1 MYVKDKMSKELQVA
15 FAKMTISEVLELIK
29 DSDLHRLPVVD
40 SKNNLIG
47 LITKG
52 SIKRDTKSSTLS
64 VFELN
69 YLFNSLKVEDV
80 MIKGEDLHTI
90 SPDALLEEAASILRE
105 YKVGCLPVVDNGNK
119 VVGIITQNDIFDA
132 FIDILGYHKDGT
144 RYVIE
149 IAEDKPGV
157 LNAISKCFLD
167 INVSISNL
175 AVYNTERGIELVA
188 IAVGEGSDNCDDI
201 LAKNGYKVTSK
212 IRLQNKEA

>member
-1 MYVKDKMSKELQVA
+1 MYVKDKMSKELQVVQ
-15 FAKMTISEVLELIK
+15 AKMTISEVLEVMK
-29 DSDLHRLPVVD
+29 ESELHRLPVVD

-52 SIKRDTKSSTLS
+52 SIKRDTRSSTLS

-69 YLFNSLKVEDV
+69 YLFNNLKVEDV
-80 MIKGEDLHTI
+80 MIKDDRLITI
-90 SPDALLEEAASILRE
+90 SQDALLEEAASTLRE
-105 YKVGCLPVVDNGNK
+105 HKIGCLPVTEGDK

-144 RYVIE
+144 RYVIL
-149 IAEDKPGV
+149 IDEDKPGV

-188 IAVGEGSDNCDDI
+188 IAVGEGSGNCEDV
-201 LAKNGYKVTSK
+201 LAKNGYNVTSK
-212 IRLQNKEA
+212 IKLQNKEA

>member
-1 MYVKDKMSKELQVA
+1 MYVKDKMSKELQVVQ
-15 FAKMTISEVLELIK
+15 AKMTISEVLEVMK
-29 DSDLHRLPVVD
+29 ESNLHRLPVVD

-52 SIKRDTKSSTLS
+52 SIKRDTRSSTLS

-69 YLFNSLKVEDV
+69 YLFNNLKVEDV
-80 MIKGEDLHTI
+80 MIKGDRLITI
-90 SPDALLEEAASILRE
+90 SPDALLEEAASTLRE
-105 YKVGCLPVVDNGNK
+105 YKIGCLPVTEGDK

-144 RYVIE
+144 RYVIL
-149 IAEDKPGV
+149 IDEDKPGV

-188 IAVGEGSDNCDDI
+188 IAVGEGSDNCEDV
-201 LAKNGYKVTSK
+201 LAKNGYNVTSK
-212 IRLQNKEA
+212 IKLQNKEA

>member
-1 MYVKDKMSKELQVA
+1 MYVKDKMSKELQVVQ
-15 FAKMTISEVLELIK
+15 AKMTISEVLEVMK
-29 DSDLHRLPVVD
+29 ESNLHRLPVVD

-52 SIKRDTKSSTLS
+52 SIKRDTRSSTLS

-69 YLFNSLKVEDV
+69 YLFNNLKVEDV
-80 MIKGEDLHTI
+80 MIKGDRLITI
-90 SPDALLEEAASILRE
+90 SPNALLEEAASTLRE
-105 YKVGCLPVVDNGNK
+105 NKIGCLPVTEGEK

-144 RYVIE
+144 RYVIL
-149 IAEDKPGV
+149 IDEDKPGV

-188 IAVGEGSDNCDDI
+188 IAVGEGSDNCKDV
-201 LAKNGYKVTSK
+201 LEKNGYNVTSIIK
-212 IRLQNKEA
+212 LQNKEA